1 MGQQPACGDRRD
13 HRELTT
19 MAGDRRSEGAD
30 PLMSSMRRGTLVL
43 AAACALSL
51 LSAPSIAGVP
61 VVMGIEGLGAGS
73 STLSKSK
80 TANHGIQL
88 VQAQQNPGSRA
99 REQALIGRLEEEIR
113 RLNGRIEQLEFQQ
126 RNIDGRFDQ
135 LIEDLD
141 QRLRS
146 LEQGSGGA
154 LAGSVGDER
163 GQAAEALDA
172 LTGGPDFASPEQ
184 GAPGPGQ
191 PPGDG
196 QLGSIPES
204 ALTGL
209 QRPNPSDVAAP
220 SENSLTAEQ
229 QYENAVQLLQAG
241 DYQGAQGGLEVF
253 LDLNPDHQLASN
265 AAYWLAET
273 HYVRQNYSAAAA
285 AFARNYR
292 AYGKEGAKSIDNL
305 LKLGMS
311 LANLGEQD
319 KACLTYEELT
329 GAFPNRPAHIQQALS
344 RERARA
350 ECG

>member
-1 MGQQPACGDRRD
+1 MTGDRRFEGTN
-13 HRELTT
+13 RLTS
-19 MAGDRRSEGAD
+19 R
-30 PLMSSMRRGTLVL
+30 MRRGAFALS
-43 AAACALSL
+43 AACALSL
-51 LSAPSIAGVP
+51 LSIPSIAGVP
-61 VVMGIEGLGAGS
+61 VGQIDGIGVGS
-73 STLSKSK
+73 STAPEGRP
-80 TANHGIQL
+80 ANDVIHL
-88 VQAQQNPGSRA
+88 AQAQQNPGSRA

-141 QRLRS
+141 QRLRA
-146 LEQGSGGA
+146 LEQGSGSGA
-154 LAGSVGDER
+154 FAGAADDER
-163 GQAAEALDA
+163 NQATQALDA
-172 LTGGPDFASPEQ
+172 LTGGPDFAPSDSGVPAQ
-184 GAPGPGQ
+184 GQQ

-209 QRPNPSDVAAP
+209 QRPNPADVAAP

-253 LDLNPDHQLASN
+253 LDVNPDHQLASN

-292 AYGKEGAKSIDNL
+292 AYGKEGAKAIDNL

-319 KACLTYEELT
+319 KACLTYDELT

-350 ECG
+350 ACS